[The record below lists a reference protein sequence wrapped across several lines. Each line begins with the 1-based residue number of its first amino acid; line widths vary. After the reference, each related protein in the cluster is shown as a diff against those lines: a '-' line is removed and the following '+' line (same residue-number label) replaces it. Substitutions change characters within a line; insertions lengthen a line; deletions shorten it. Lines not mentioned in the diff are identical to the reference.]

1 VEDQVVFEGDGVLGE
16 GAPPDTEH
24 RIADGESRYRGA
36 DGHDCAAEVSSGHGV
51 LRSAEPE
58 GEAAEAG
65 QARHEV
71 PGPAVQ
77 ARGLDLHEYFLVGDL
92 RNCDLPDAPHVAGAI
107 GVLQD
112 RLHCSH

>member
-1 VEDQVVFEGDGVLGE
+1 MPNTASPTANLVT
-16 GAPPDTEH
+16 A
-24 RIADGESRYRGA
+24 AA
-36 DGHDCAAEVSSGHGV
+36 DGHDRAGEVAPGHGV

-58 GEAAEAG
+58 GETPEVG

-71 PGPAVQ
+71 PRPAVQ

-92 RNCDLPDAPHVAGAI
+92 RNGDLPDAPHVAGAV

-112 RLHCSH
+112 RPHRSH